1 MRKTVVVTVLCM
13 LIGGVYALKGYSI
26 TALDESI
33 TSNEE
38 IDEVDEVDAFEVN
51 LVETKM
57 LNDSVDLFYV
67 NSFQLYK
74 QEWDQLLHPNFWK
87 KIMRLSADSCIVNI
101 GQTRQIIE
109 YKNVEEWKVLTD
121 RQKDQYRD
129 SVRKANDLSE
139 DTKIYLTTG
148 KADFYNYT
156 DILSTVSK
164 GVQQFEKQGVDPW
177 YAQAILMIES
187 PGQLAKSNAGAYGSF
202 QLMPSVARS
211 MGLKVNRYVDERKD
225 FDKSAIAASRL
236 LSEVCIPEAKKI
248 LDQRKIIYHEND
260 LWFRLFVMHVYHAGA
275 YNVAGVIN
283 KINPT
288 EGGMPLIQ
296 KMWVTENG
304 NFRNASQNYSQLAI
318 AAMMILDDM
327 FWDCDA

>member
-1 MRKTVVVTVLCM
+1 MKKNLVAISLSA
-13 LIGGVYALKGYSI
+13 LIGGVCAFSLMGNTNVSKFSDHPIEEVENNEAL
-26 TALDESI
+26 
-33 TSNEE
+33 E
-38 IDEVDEVDAFEVN
+38 IN
-51 LVETKM
+51 LLETRM
-57 LNDSVDLFYV
+57 LNDSVNLFYV
-67 NSFQLYK
+67 NAQQLYE
-74 QEWDQLLHPNFWK
+74 QEWNQLLHPNFWR
-87 KIMRLSADSCIVNI
+87 KIMQLSSDSCIVNV

-109 YKNVEEWKVLTD
+109 YKNVKEWRILTD
-121 RQKDQYRD
+121 LQKNNYRD
-129 SVRKANDLSE
+129 SVRKANDLEE
-139 DTKIYLTTG
+139 DAKIYLTTG

-187 PGQLAKSNAGAYGSF
+187 PGQLAKSTAGAYGSF

-211 MGLKVNRYVDERKD
+211 MGLKVNRTVDERKD
-225 FDKSAIAASRL
+225 FDKSAIGASRL
-236 LSEVCIPEAKKI
+236 ISEVCIPEAKKI
-248 LDQRKIIYHEND
+248 LDQREIAYREND

-283 KINPT
+283 KIDPT
-288 EGGMPLIQ
+288 EGGMGLIQ

-304 NFRNASQNYSQLAI
+304 RFRNASQNYSQLAI

-327 FWDCDA
+327 FWDCDV